1 MKTIAQIIEAAQG
14 ALRDSGKSPPR
25 IAAAVAQDEAVLTSL
40 AEARRLGL
48 AEGILVGDRPAIE
61 GIAGERGID
70 LSSMEIIHEDNKT
83 AAAITAVALVRDG
96 RADLVM
102 KGLVE
107 SAVFLRGVLRK
118 DMGLNRGNLISHV
131 GVIESPSYH
140 KLLLLS
146 DGALNIAPGLAEKI
160 GIIENAAGLAHG
172 LGIEKPKIALLAALE
187 QVNPEKMPCTAD
199 AAILTQMNRRGRMAG
214 CVLDGPLALDN
225 ALSAGSA
232 RIKNIESPVAGD
244 ADILIVPS
252 IEAGNMLYKSLMY
265 LGGAKSAGLI
275 LGTRA
280 PVILTSRADS
290 AETKRASIALA
301 VTAWMTFPGYMNRN
315 F

>member
-1 MKTIAQIIEAAQG
+1 MKTIGQIIEAAQN
-14 ALRDSGKSPPR
+14 ALRASGKAPPR
-25 IAAAVAQDEAVLTSL
+25 IAVAAAQDEAVLASL
-40 AEARRLGL
+40 TAARMLGL
-48 AEGILVGDRPAIE
+48 AGGILVGDRPAIE
-61 GIAGERGID
+61 AIARERDID
-70 LSSMEIIHEDNKT
+70 LSATEIIHEDNKA
-83 AAAITAVALVRDG
+83 AAAITAVGLVRDG

-118 DMGLNRGNLISHV
+118 DMGLNRGNLVSHV
-131 GVIESPSYH
+131 GVIESPHYH
-140 KLLLLS
+140 KLLFLS
-146 DGALNIAPGLAEKI
+146 DGAINIAPGLSEKI
-160 GIIENAAGLAHG
+160 SIIENAAGLARR
-172 LGIEKPKIALLAALE
+172 LGIGQPKIALLAALE

-199 AAILTQMNRRGRMAG
+199 AAILTQMNRRGRWAD
-214 CVLDGPLALDN
+214 CVIDGPLALDN

-232 RIKNIESPVAGD
+232 GIKKINSPVAGD

-265 LGGAKSAGLI
+265 LGKAKSAGLI

-290 AETKRASIALA
+290 AETKQASIALA
-301 VTAWMTFPGYMNRN
+301 VLAWL
-315 F
+315 

>member
-1 MKTIAQIIEAAQG
+1 
-14 ALRDSGKSPPR
+14 
-25 IAAAVAQDEAVLTSL
+25 
-40 AEARRLGL
+40 
-48 AEGILVGDRPAIE
+48 
-61 GIAGERGID
+61 
-70 LSSMEIIHEDNKT
+70 MEIIHEDNKT
-83 AAAITAVALVRDG
+83 AAAITAVGLVRDG

-131 GVIESPSYH
+131 GVIESPFYH

-160 GIIENAAGLAHG
+160 GIIENAAALARC
-172 LGIEKPKIALLAALE
+172 LGIERPKIALLAALE

-199 AAILTQMNRRGRMAG
+199 AAILTQMNRRGRMQG

-265 LGGAKSAGLI
+265 LGKAKSAGLI
-275 LGTRA
+275 LGTRT

-301 VTAWMTFPGYMNRN
+301 VAAWVDPMAKLSGSTCGAGL
-315 F
+315 

>member
-1 MKTIAQIIEAAQG
+1 MKTISQITEAAQD
-14 ALRDSGKSPPR
+14 ALRTSGKAPPR
-25 IAAAVAQDEAVLTSL
+25 IAAAVAQDEAVLASL
-40 AEARRLGL
+40 AAARTLGL
-48 AEGILVGDRPAIE
+48 AGGVLVGDRPAIE
-61 GIAGERGID
+61 EIARKRKID
-70 LSSMEIIHEDNKT
+70 ISDMEIIHEDNEA
-83 AAAITAVALVRDG
+83 AAAITAVGLVRDG

-118 DMGLNRGNLISHV
+118 DMGLNRGNLVSHV
-131 GVIESPSYH
+131 GVIESPNYH

-146 DGALNIAPGLAEKI
+146 DGAINIAPGLSEKI
-160 GIIENAAGLAHG
+160 SIIENAAGLARR
-172 LGIEKPKIALLAALE
+172 LGIGRPKIALLAALE

-199 AAILTQMNRRGRMAG
+199 AAILAQMNRRGRMAG
-214 CVLDGPLALDN
+214 CILDGPLALDN

-232 RIKNIESPVAGD
+232 RIKKIDSPVAGD

-265 LGGAKSAGLI
+265 LGKAKSAGLI

-290 AETKRASIALA
+290 AETKQASIALA
-301 VTAWMTFPGYMNRN
+301 VLAWL
-315 F
+315 

>member
-1 MKTIAQIIEAAQG
+1 MKTMAQIIETAQN
-14 ALRDSGKSPPR
+14 ALRASGKAPPR
-25 IAAAVAQDEAVLTSL
+25 IAAAAAQDEAVLASL
-40 AEARRLGL
+40 AAARRLGL
-48 AEGILVGDRPAIE
+48 AESILVGDRPAIE
-61 GIAGERGID
+61 AIAREGGID
-70 LSSMEIIHEDNKT
+70 LSATEIIHEDNKA
-83 AAAITAVALVRDG
+83 AAAITAVGLVRDG

-118 DMGLNRGNLISHV
+118 DMGLNRGNLVSHV
-131 GVIESPSYH
+131 GVIESPHYH
-140 KLLLLS
+140 KLLFLS
-146 DGALNIAPGLAEKI
+146 DGAINIAPGLSEKI
-160 GIIENAAGLAHG
+160 SIIENAAGLARS
-172 LGIEKPKIALLAALE
+172 LGIGQPKIALLAALE

-199 AAILTQMNRRGRMAG
+199 AAILTQMNRRGRLAD
-214 CVLDGPLALDN
+214 CILDGPLALDN

-232 RIKNIESPVAGD
+232 RIKKIDSPVAGD

-265 LGGAKSAGLI
+265 LGKAKSAGLI

-290 AETKRASIALA
+290 AETKQASIALA
-301 VTAWMTFPGYMNRN
+301 VLAWL
-315 F
+315 